1 MLKSQLHMTKKE
13 YVLCGITNQSLY
25 NLLALCAL
33 VSTFL
38 GDQGKEGFVMNVAPV
53 FWSPVYNI
61 EIPGLC

>member
-1 MLKSQLHMTKKE
+1 MTKKE

-53 FWSPVYNI
+53 F
-61 EIPGLC
+61 